1 MEQVIDPINQF
12 ADAAWPEASHRG
24 EPASRQLEDGEFN
37 SDRSDSSGRYVPA
50 KSDNMSDRMRR
61 IYDRVDY
68 QAQWV
73 RDELD
78 DRDRRLHDVEGS
90 LFNRLS
96 AAEMRGE
103 ERYRETLNELEQHS
117 YQRDRRLH
125 DVEGAVSHR
134 LEVVEHREKE
144 LNHKMEQV
152 RSDVAQ
158 NSQQLSNQVAA
169 LQEMVMALI
178 DANTQRHE
186 KQRGCEDDCDQAS
199 KVPSQRTLDWV
210 AQQQTLKKTVS
221 NEMMHVVQADIFQ
234 PPITGSGD
242 QVTGREPQKAMNQIR
257 SQVGSSVSRRSSVV
271 LMKKRMDGMEDKMI
285 QMFDMMK
292 QMHDAAIPAAAVEQ
306 SAVPATVEKPVT
318 PAVTETVKPVT
329 PAVTETVKPVTP
341 AVTETVKPVTPVVT
355 ERPVTPAV
363 LRQ

>member
-1 MEQVIDPINQF
+1 MSEVGSTRSVLRTSEALHHQRLLHTHQLDM
-12 ADAAWPEASHRG
+12 AEGRGMMTRSRTAAAQETATNVTTPRG
-24 EPASRQLEDGEFN
+24 RGRGIRQTPPSTVGETPPRAVGETECEF
-37 SDRSDSSGRYVPA
+37 
-50 KSDNMSDRMRR
+50 SDRMRR

-78 DRDRRLHDVEGS
+78 DRDRRLLDVEGS

-96 AAEMRGE
+96 AAERRGE
-103 ERYRETLNELEQHS
+103 ERYRETLSELEQHS
-117 YQRDRRLH
+117 YQRDCRLH

-186 KQRGCEDDCDQAS
+186 KQRGREDDCDQAS
-199 KVPSQRTLDWV
+199 KVPSQR
-210 AQQQTLKKTVS
+210 
-221 NEMMHVVQADIFQ
+221 N
-234 PPITGSGD
+234 
-242 QVTGREPQKAMNQIR
+242 
-257 SQVGSSVSRRSSVV
+257 
-271 LMKKRMDGMEDKMI
+271 
-285 QMFDMMK
+285 
-292 QMHDAAIPAAAVEQ
+292 
-306 SAVPATVEKPVT
+306 
-318 PAVTETVKPVT
+318 
-329 PAVTETVKPVTP
+329 
-341 AVTETVKPVTPVVT
+341 
-355 ERPVTPAV
+355 
-363 LRQ
+363 

>member
-1 MEQVIDPINQF
+1 
-12 ADAAWPEASHRG
+12 
-24 EPASRQLEDGEFN
+24 
-37 SDRSDSSGRYVPA
+37 
-50 KSDNMSDRMRR
+50 MRR

-78 DRDRRLHDVEGS
+78 DRDRRLLDVEGS

-103 ERYRETLNELEQHS
+103 ERYRETLSELEQHS

-186 KQRGCEDDCDQAS
+186 KQRRREDDCDQAS

-257 SQVGSSVSRRSSVV
+257 SQVGSSVSRRSSVGAHEEE
-271 LMKKRMDGMEDKMI
+271 DGRHGRQNDEDVR
-285 QMFDMMK
+285 
-292 QMHDAAIPAAAVEQ
+292 HDEADA
-306 SAVPATVEKPVT
+306 
-318 PAVTETVKPVT
+318 
-329 PAVTETVKPVTP
+329 
-341 AVTETVKPVTPVVT
+341 
-355 ERPVTPAV
+355 
-363 LRQ
+363 